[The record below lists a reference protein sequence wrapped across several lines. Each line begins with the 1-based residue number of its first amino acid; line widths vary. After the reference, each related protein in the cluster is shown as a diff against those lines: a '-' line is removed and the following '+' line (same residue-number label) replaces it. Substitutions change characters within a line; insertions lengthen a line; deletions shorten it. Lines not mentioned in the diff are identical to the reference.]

1 MTDEETLDVVR
12 RLVAERGQVGAGKAF
27 GVARSLLSMVMSGS
41 TPVSAKLRERVSAY
55 LRQGA
60 VDGVA
65 YAEWQRPGDDQPAFV
80 EVSIDMRFDWLDKE
94 EAQKLAQAVANYAF
108 LYIQDYAERRLPDGD
123 FYMGTPEVP
132 PKPEFP

>member
-12 RLVAERGQVGAGKAF
+12 RLVAERGQVGAGKAL

>member
-1 MTDEETLDVVR
+1 VTDEETLDVVR
-12 RLVAERGQVGAGKAF
+12 RLVAERGQAGAGKAL

-65 YAEWQRPGDDQPAFV
+65 YAEWQRPGDDLPAFV
-80 EVSIDMRFDWLDKE
+80 EVWVGMRFEWLDME
-94 EAQKLAQAVANYAF
+94 EAEKLAQAVANYAF
-108 LYIQDYAERRLPDGD
+108 LYIQDYAERQLPKGD

>member
-12 RLVAERGQVGAGKAF
+12 RLVAERGQVGAGKAL

-65 YAEWQRPGDDQPAFV
+65 YAEWQR
-80 EVSIDMRFDWLDKE
+80 
-94 EAQKLAQAVANYAF
+94 LAWGGALLITLAVLLLNIVARTLF
-108 LYIQDYAERRLPDGD
+108 RQG
-123 FYMGTPEVP
+123 
-132 PKPEFP
+132 KH

>member
-12 RLVAERGQVGAGKAF
+12 RLVAERGQAGAGKAL

-65 YAEWQRPGDDQPAFV
+65 YAEWQRPGDDLPAFV
-80 EVSIDMRFDWLDKE
+80 EVWVGMRFEWLDKE
-94 EAQKLAQAVANYAF
+94 EAEKLAQAVTNYAF
-108 LYIQDYAERRLPDGD
+108 LYIQDYADRRLPDGE
-123 FYMGTPEVP
+123 FYIGAPPVP
-132 PKPEFP
+132 PKPDFP